1 MYDGTAAKGQ
11 GGSLNGIVGHAMN
24 MSDVGLL
31 DTFRGV
37 AIQGYDADRRVFY
50 WNDASETLYGYRKDE
65 AIGSLLEDLI
75 IPDAAREA
83 VIKEIHSWVSG
94 EEPPVG
100 GTLDLKRKDG
110 TLVRVRSNHLA
121 LHDDQGRF
129 RLFCIDLPIEQQV
142 ALESSL
148 NELWPIDG
156 AADFWVSALQ
166 HAQTHRPGVA
176 ADVRTPLN
184 AVMAFCDTLCQ
195 HVGER
200 SEALPDLKTMG
211 IDADVA
217 HAVKQNLA
225 LLGAAPL
232 NLDPRSKVVAAQDVL
247 VEVAGM
253 VLAARSDRE
262 DLVRVQ
268 AVPADLNVFADPFL
282 LKHALAGL
290 VHFGIHNGSGR
301 GPVILSVRARHSVRD
316 TVIFSVEDGGPPI
329 PDELR
334 IRLLSGQAA
343 FSDRYH
349 AKDFAGLFYL
359 SIAQRIALST
369 GAFLSFEETQNGTN
383 RCGLGVGLT

>member
-1 MYDGTAAKGQ
+1 
-11 GGSLNGIVGHAMN
+11 MN
-24 MSDVGLL
+24 MNDVSLL
-31 DTFRGV
+31 DTFRDI

-65 AIGSLLEDLI
+65 AVGSLLEDLI

-83 VIKEIHSWVSG
+83 VIKEIHSWVLG

-148 NELWPIDG
+148 NELWPIDE
-156 AADFWVSALQ
+156 ATDFWASALQ
-166 HAQTHRPGVA
+166 QTQTSRPGFA

-184 AVMAFCDTLCQ
+184 AVMAFCDTLYE

-200 SEALPDLKTMG
+200 SEALADLKTMG

-225 LLGAAPL
+225 LLGAVPL
-232 NLDPRSKVVAAQDVL
+232 NLDPRSTAVPVQDVL
-247 VEVAGM
+247 VEVVGM
-253 VLAARSDRE
+253 VLAARSNRE
-262 DLVRVQ
+262 DMVRVQ
-268 AVPADLNVFADPFL
+268 PVPADLNVFADPFL
-282 LKHALAGL
+282 LKHALAAL
-290 VHFGIHNGSGR
+290 VHFGLHNASGR
-301 GPVILSVRARHSVRD
+301 GSVTLSARARHSVQD
-316 TVIFSVEDGGPPI
+316 TVVFYVEDGGPPI

-334 IRLLSGQAA
+334 ILLLSGQAA
-343 FSDRYH
+343 FSDPYH
-349 AKDFAGLFYL
+349 ANNDAGLFYL
-359 SIAQRIALST
+359 SIVQRIALST
-369 GAFLSFEETQNGTN
+369 GAFLSFEETPNGTN
-383 RCGLGVGLT
+383 RCGLGVRQT